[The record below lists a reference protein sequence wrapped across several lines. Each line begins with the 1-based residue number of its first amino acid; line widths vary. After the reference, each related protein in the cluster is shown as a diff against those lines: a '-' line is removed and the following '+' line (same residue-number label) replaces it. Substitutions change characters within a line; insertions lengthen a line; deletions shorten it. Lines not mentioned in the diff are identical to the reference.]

1 MDGAGGMS
9 VMWESGQ
16 EAAWQG
22 LGQISQ
28 LPMWR
33 PHPGTRRDLIWKQG
47 LCSCDHLWH
56 LPSSPSRFWA
66 QCAGPWLRLDISPS
80 GAQLH
85 RLGEGVCRTAQ
96 SSELLV
102 MRRCAPDEA
111 WDLNTTSPR
120 SS

>member
-1 MDGAGGMS
+1 MLLW
-9 VMWESGQ
+9 VE
-16 EAAWQG
+16 
-22 LGQISQ
+22 LHLLQIYVEVLAPNTSEC
-28 LPMWR
+28 
-33 PHPGTRRDLIWKQG
+33 DLIWKQG
-47 LCSCDHLWH
+47 LCSCDRLWH

-111 WDLNTTSPR
+111 WDLNATSPR
-120 SS
+120 TS